1 MRSSAAHDL
10 SIFQPLSISFST
22 RMCAFPV
29 LLHVCGSLRSSDDDS
44 GDDEGR
50 KTSEQPEA
58 AAKGA
63 SKQKGKAAAATKDEP
78 APTAKG
84 AAFTPS
90 SLQPPSA
97 RASASSSSSSQKG
110 GQRASTALKD
120 YTESL
125 ESLSKTPDP
134 LIKKG
139 GQSIRSLVQWLEKN
153 SVSHQVGDTASPAAS
168 GHTRMEH
175 LLHAQE
181 QQADTIAA
189 QGRLLCGVAGKVMEI
204 HAMLTEGQAVAGDQA
219 AALQL

>member
-1 MRSSAAHDL
+1 MARGATKGPKASQNNSPDAVKKRKQTAGKAEKQKADKAKRQRVSRSAAAAAVQADEPAENADAL

-63 SKQKGKAAAATKDEP
+63 SKQKGRTAAATKDEP

-90 SLQPPSA
+90 SL
-97 RASASSSSSSQKG
+97 
-110 GQRASTALKD
+110 
-120 YTESL
+120 
-125 ESLSKTPDP
+125 
-134 LIKKG
+134 
-139 GQSIRSLVQWLEKN
+139 
-153 SVSHQVGDTASPAAS
+153 
-168 GHTRMEH
+168 
-175 LLHAQE
+175 
-181 QQADTIAA
+181 
-189 QGRLLCGVAGKVMEI
+189 
-204 HAMLTEGQAVAGDQA
+204 
-219 AALQL
+219 